1 MKIYVD
7 NQSTRVYIVI
17 VDFKSTTN
25 GGEKVTN
32 SKLLNLE
39 IRKSGLSRVEVAKK
53 LGLSL
58 VSLGKK
64 INNKVEFKA
73 SEIYKLIFLLDIG
86 DEQTFNI
93 FFADAVD
100 LQ

>member
-1 MKIYVD
+1 M
-7 NQSTRVYIVI
+7 
-17 VDFKSTTN
+17 
-25 GGEKVTN
+25 TN

-39 IRKSGLSRVEVAKK
+39 IRKSGLSRVEVAEK

-73 SEIYKLIFLLDIG
+73 SEIYKLIFMLSLG
-86 DEQTFNI
+86 DEAVFNI
-93 FFADAVD
+93 FFADVVD

>member
-1 MKIYVD
+1 MLTI
-7 NQSTRVYIVI
+7 NPQGII
-17 VDFKSTTN
+17 LNVDFKSTTN

-39 IRKSGLSRVEVAKK
+39 IRKSGLSRVEVAEK

-73 SEIYKLIFLLDIG
+73 SEIYKLIFMLSLG
-86 DEQTFNI
+86 DEAVFNI
-93 FFADAVD
+93 FFADVVD

>member
-1 MKIYVD
+1 M
-7 NQSTRVYIVI
+7 
-17 VDFKSTTN
+17 
-25 GGEKVTN
+25 TN

-39 IRKSGLSRVEVAKK
+39 IRKSGLSRVEVAEK

-86 DEQTFNI
+86 DEQVFNI
-93 FFADAVD
+93 FFADVVD